1 MKDEKMNEW
10 MDWILGGVVAENVL
24 TNFTA
29 HYNNDKQLLKTADD
43 LADRNRSVY

>member
-1 MKDEKMNEW
+1 MNEW
-10 MDWILGGVVAENVL
+10 IGFWEVSSLSDRYVL

-43 LADRNRSVY
+43 VADRNRSVY